1 MVEKITKDNALKR
14 RRGPGGPG
22 PRGMTNTERAKDF
35 KGTLRKLINYLGA
48 YKMAILLVAAFAV
61 ASTVFTIVG
70 PKILGR
76 ATTEIFKGLMA
87 SIANTG
93 GGINFVKI
101 GGIIFK
107 LVMLYFT
114 SAAFQAVQSLIMT
127 QVAVKVT
134 YRMRRDVF
142 AKMNRLPFAYY
153 DQTSYGEV
161 LSYMTNDIETINQ
174 SLTQSLTQIVTAVT
188 TIVGILVMMFSIS
201 WQMTLIAL
209 CIVPVSG
216 GLAMLVIRRSQR
228 EFAGQQAYLGHI
240 NGHIEEVYGGHTVI
254 QAYNKEADATVT
266 FEKYNDKLYT
276 TAWKSQFMSGMM
288 MPIMT
293 FVTNLGY
300 VGECILGGYLAV
312 HGRVEVGDIQ
322 AFITYVRQFN
332 QPITQVANISNVLQ
346 MTMAASERIF
356 AFLDEPEESADP
368 ERAVPT
374 DAVRG
379 RITFEHVG
387 FGYLPGKPVI
397 RDFSVDVQPGQKVAI
412 VGPTGAGKTTIVKLL
427 MRFYDIDRG
436 RILIDGRDSRDF
448 ARSDLRRIFGMVLQD
463 TWLTSGTIEDNI
475 RYGNFAADHD
485 AVVRAAKTAQV
496 DHFVRTQ
503 AEGYDTVLGEEGG
516 SISQG
521 QKQLL
526 TIARAILADPRV
538 LILDEATS
546 SVDTRTEV
554 MIQRAMDNLMA
565 GRTSFIIAHRLS
577 TIQNADVILVLR
589 DGDIVEQGSHEA
601 LLAQNGFYADLYNS
615 QWAAIEDAV

>member
-1 MVEKITKDNALKR
+1 MAEKITKDNAPKR
-14 RRGPGGPG
+14 QRGPGGPG

-35 KGTLRKLINYLGA
+35 KGTLRKLINYLGT
-48 YKMAILLVAAFAV
+48 YRMAILLVAAFAV

-254 QAYNKEADATVT
+254 QAYNKEADATA
-266 FEKYNDKLYT
+266 K
-276 TAWKSQFMSGMM
+276 
-288 MPIMT
+288 I
-293 FVTNLGY
+293 
-300 VGECILGGYLAV
+300 
-312 HGRVEVGDIQ
+312 GR
-322 AFITYVRQFN
+322 A
-332 QPITQVANISNVLQ
+332 
-346 MTMAASERIF
+346 
-356 AFLDEPEESADP
+356 
-368 ERAVPT
+368 
-374 DAVRG
+374 
-379 RITFEHVG
+379 HV
-387 FGYLPGKPVI
+387 
-397 RDFSVDVQPGQKVAI
+397 
-412 VGPTGAGKTTIVKLL
+412 
-427 MRFYDIDRG
+427 
-436 RILIDGRDSRDF
+436 
-448 ARSDLRRIFGMVLQD
+448 
-463 TWLTSGTIEDNI
+463 
-475 RYGNFAADHD
+475 
-485 AVVRAAKTAQV
+485 
-496 DHFVRTQ
+496 
-503 AEGYDTVLGEEGG
+503 
-516 SISQG
+516 
-521 QKQLL
+521 
-526 TIARAILADPRV
+526 
-538 LILDEATS
+538 
-546 SVDTRTEV
+546 
-554 MIQRAMDNLMA
+554 
-565 GRTSFIIAHRLS
+565 
-577 TIQNADVILVLR
+577 
-589 DGDIVEQGSHEA
+589 
-601 LLAQNGFYADLYNS
+601 
-615 QWAAIEDAV
+615 